1 LEPHV
6 HGLQFEQILK
16 NLQHCMNILAHATGD
31 PRGALASSAAERI
44 ADVWR

>member
-16 NLQHCMNILAHATGD
+16 NLQHCMDILAHATGG
-31 PRGALASSAAERI
+31 PRDALASPSGERI